1 MATLISHREVAP
13 AGNPAEMSLPLTF
26 FDIPWLFYF
35 RMVRRLLFYRLPIS
49 KETFVET
56 TIPNLIDSLSLTLKH
71 FLPVAGNLVSPADS
85 STSPELR
92 YVPGDSVSVA
102 FAESAGDFNSLVAN
116 HPRDVNE
123 FYPLVA
129 RLPGTKRTADN
140 ERIIVPVFAVKV
152 TLFPGIGICIGTT
165 HHHVVGDGNTMN
177 NFTKAWAMIS
187 KVGGDGEFIAEK
199 SESESF
205 PFFDRTIVKDPH
217 GARDKM
223 FGETKKKLKVEPSE
237 ADVSTPRID
246 KVRATFIMRRADI
259 DKIKNLVS
267 ARQKPGGVRGHHV
280 SAFTVTCGYVWSGIV
295 KAKAATGERT
305 AEEERTEYFC
315 CVADCRSRLNPPL
328 PASYC
333 GNCVVNCLTKSK
345 HGVLVGSQGFLAA
358 AELIGEAIAK
368 SVNDGE
374 RILNGELWFSEFEEA
389 VVGEAVGVAGY
400 PRIDLYGADFGWG
413 KAEKIEYV
421 SIDGGDSLSLCKCRD
436 SEGDMEIGLAM
447 PRARMEAFASIF
459 ANGLSSL

>member
-1 MATLISHREVAP
+1 MATLISHREVSP

-102 FAESAGDFNSLVAN
+102 FAESAGDFNSLVG
-116 HPRDVNE
+116 V
-123 FYPLVA
+123 
-129 RLPGTKRTADN
+129 
-140 ERIIVPVFAVKV
+140 
-152 TLFPGIGICIGTT
+152 GICIGTT

-237 ADVSTPRID
+237 AEVSTPPID
-246 KVRATFIMRRADI
+246 KVRATYIMRRADI

-267 ARQKPGGVRGHHV
+267 ARQNEQGVHV

-358 AELIGEAIAK
+358 AELIGEAIGK
-368 SVNDGE
+368 GVNDGE